1 MTNTILG
8 ILALVSLVLYIQR
21 RRSRLNSEE

>member
-8 ILALVSLVLYIQR
+8 ILALVSLLLYIQR
-21 RRSRLNSEE
+21 RRARLNSEE